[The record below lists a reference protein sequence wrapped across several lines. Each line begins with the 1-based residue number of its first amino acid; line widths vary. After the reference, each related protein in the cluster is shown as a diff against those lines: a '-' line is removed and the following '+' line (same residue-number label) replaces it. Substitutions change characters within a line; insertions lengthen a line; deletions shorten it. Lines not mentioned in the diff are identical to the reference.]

1 MRTKPLHR
9 LFAILTLVLSL
20 FLMGCSK
27 DFVKREPPPSVKPL
41 PPRVD
46 CNQPSAADPPPHPT
60 LADTEAW
67 TKWAVMAYLTIG
79 QERELDRIEEA
90 CIQTLKTEGII
101 R

>member
-1 MRTKPLHR
+1 MCIAPRR
-9 LFAILTLVLSL
+9 LLLAILMASLSL
-20 FLMGCSK
+20 FLLGCSK
-27 DFVKREPPPSVKPL
+27 DLIKRDPPPSAKPL

-46 CNQPSAADPPPHPT
+46 CNQPSATDPPPHPT
-60 LADTEAW
+60 LADIEAW